1 MADAAAEVER
11 PVAKASAQ
19 ALWMTASK
27 PTAMAQLKNAVIAT
41 RVSRYCRRHL
51 ELKYLTPCGR

>member
-1 MADAAAEVER
+1 MADAAAEAER

-27 PTAMAQLKNAVIAT
+27 PTAMAQLKNAVIAAALVDIAVAT
-41 RVSRYCRRHL
+41 SN
-51 ELKYLTPCGR
+51 YLTPCGR